1 MATRVRPNILVRPPT
16 RPSAGAMTL
25 REALGERARLSRV
38 DTIPKQYKW
47 IINWGNPSGFTYSSQ
62 QRVINISTQLQLSI
76 NKLLALRL
84 WKEKGVN
91 IPEFSTELSDNR
103 KGIWLARTTLTGSG
117 GDGIVVIREDDGI
130 PKAPLYVK
138 YIRKNQEFRAH
149 VVNGKVIFVQQKK
162 RRNDAEQ
169 TKDQK
174 LIRNYDNGWV
184 FCPLEKW
191 DKELEDVAIAAV
203 SGLGLD
209 FGAVDMVLGM
219 DTGKYYCLELNSA
232 PGLESPKLIE
242 AYKEAFLSWLV

>member
-1 MATRVRPNILVRPPT
+1 L
-16 RPSAGAMTL
+16 
-25 REALGERARLSRV
+25 

-47 IINWGNPSGFTYSSQ
+47 IINWGNPTSLSYSSA
-62 QRVINISTQLQLSI
+62 QRVINIPTQLQQSI
-76 NKLLALRL
+76 NKLLSFRR
-84 WKEKGVN
+84 WKEKGVP
-91 IPEFSTELSDNR
+91 IPEFSTELLDNR
-103 KGIWLARTTLTGSG
+103 KGVWLARTNVTGSG

-138 YIRKNQEFRAH
+138 YIRKTQEFRAH

-162 RRNDAEQ
+162 RKSDAEQ

-203 SGLGLD
+203 AGLGLD

-232 PGLESPKLIE
+232 PGLESPTLIE
-242 AYKEAFLSWLV
+242 AYKEAFSTWLV